1 MNGYTDLSLFQ
12 EKLGYQF
19 KDDTYLNIALTHSS
33 FANEGKK
40 GDVCNERQEF
50 LGDAVLSIIVSDYL
64 FRNHATMPEGD
75 LTKLRAALVCEKAL
89 CLYANELG
97 LGDFLLLGRGE
108 ESSGGRQRPSM
119 LADAFEA
126 IIAAIYLDGGIE
138 PAREFVLRYVVPTI
152 GNHTKVAFKD
162 YKTILQ
168 EIIQKNPEER
178 VTYVL
183 VEESGPDHNKRFV
196 VEVHLNSNIIGRGEG
211 RSKKSAEQAAAQM
224 ALELMGQ

>member
-1 MNGYTDLSLFQ
+1 MNVVTDLSLFQ
-12 EKLGYQF
+12 EKLGYRF
-19 KDDTYLNIALTHSS
+19 HNVTYLTIALTHSS

-64 FRNHATMPEGD
+64 FRNHAKMPEGD

-89 CLYANELG
+89 CLYAEELG
-97 LGDFLLLGRGE
+97 LGDFLMLGRGE
-108 ESSGGRQRPSM
+108 EATGGRQRPSI

-126 IIAAIYLDGGIE
+126 VIAAIYLDGGIE

-178 VTYVL
+178 VTYEL

-196 VEVHLNSNIIGRGEG
+196 VEVHQNSNVIGRGEG

>member
-40 GDVCNERQEF
+40 GDICNERQEF

-108 ESSGGRQRPSM
+108 ESSGGRQRPSI

>member
-1 MNGYTDLSLFQ
+1 MNVVTDLSLFQ
-12 EKLGYQF
+12 EKLGYRF
-19 KDDTYLNIALTHSS
+19 HNVTYLTIALTHSS

-64 FRNHATMPEGD
+64 FRNHANMPEGD

-89 CLYANELG
+89 CLYAEERG
-97 LGDFLLLGRGE
+97 LGDFLMLGRGE
-108 ESSGGRQRPSM
+108 EATGGRQRPSI

-126 IIAAIYLDGGIE
+126 VIAAIYLDGGIE

-162 YKTILQ
+162 YKTSLQ

-178 VTYVL
+178 VTYEL

-196 VEVHLNSNIIGRGEG
+196 VEVHLNSNVIGRGEG